1 MIYWLM
7 VIKGSSAI
15 IFLPVINIFKT
26 IVKNNSLFK

>member
-7 VIKGSSAI
+7 VIKGSSLI
-15 IFLPVINIFKT
+15 IYLSVINIFKT